1 MKSNVV
7 DCSLWDWIYD
17 GDYHDIWHKVNSKA
31 LLNHAF
37 YELQQQNSKIV
48 ANSLF
53 DHYLFILAIFY
64 FIWNVFF
71 EIFALCL
78 LCTVFYFSQGIV
90 DNGMIWLTIKPIKT
104 CISNELCVCTD
115 HSHTKIITTKLHILL
130 TNTSKAHSS
139 ALHIFFFTVC
149 FAFTLVDGA
158 LSHTC
163 WFRMLAA
170 QCNAKTDEKC
180 NNNKSRANV
189 HGLEQLK
196 NAVYSDRRMVLS
208 LYGVHAY
215 RILR

>member
-71 EIFALCL
+71 EIFALSL

-139 ALHIFFFTVC
+139 ALHIFLFYCLLC
-149 FAFTLVDGA
+149 FYFGGWCSFAHMLVPDASGP
-158 LSHTC
+158 
-163 WFRMLAA
+163 M
-170 QCNAKTDEKC
+170 QCQNRRKMQQQQI
-180 NNNKSRANV
+180 KS
-189 HGLEQLK
+189 
-196 NAVYSDRRMVLS
+196 
-208 LYGVHAY
+208 
-215 RILR
+215 